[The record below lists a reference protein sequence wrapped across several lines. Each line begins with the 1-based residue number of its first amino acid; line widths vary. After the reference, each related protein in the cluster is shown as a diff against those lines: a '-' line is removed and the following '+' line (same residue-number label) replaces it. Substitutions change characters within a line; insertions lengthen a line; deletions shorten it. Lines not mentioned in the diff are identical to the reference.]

1 MPKSPANEGPRLLRY
16 SSHTA
21 AATRPGPVVV
31 GIDTSL
37 TATGLASSEGWC
49 RVIGYEDK
57 KRPITKLPHA
67 ARLMQMRRVLDAVVE
82 GIGAP
87 DLAVIEG
94 AALSRAG
101 GGAHERGWLWWRV
114 YEYLVDAGIPVG
126 QMLPNHRTHYA
137 TGKGTGQKTV
147 VVDAVA
153 RRWPDWQ
160 TGGNDNAADAV
171 VLLSAGRDWLGHPV
185 AEVPKLHRAILDK
198 AMWPDEID
206 VARLRPGAGVT
217 AEEIAAALD
226 ATERGT

>member
-1 MPKSPANEGPRLLRY
+1 MPKSPVSEGPRLLRY
-16 SSHTA
+16 SSLTP
-21 AATRPGPVVV
+21 AATRPGPRVV

-57 KRPITKLPHA
+57 KRPITKLPHLV
-67 ARLMQMRRVLDAVVE
+67 RLVQMRRVLDAVVE
-82 GIGAP
+82 AIGTP

-126 QMLPNHRTHYA
+126 QMSPNHRIHYA

-153 RRWPDWQ
+153 RRWSDWE

-171 VLLSAGRDWLGHPV
+171 VLMAAGRDWLDHAV
-185 AEVPKLHRAILDK
+185 AEVPKIHRTALGKAVWPEAIEASLRL
-198 AMWPDEID
+198 PGSP
-206 VARLRPGAGVT
+206 VAAGW
-217 AEEIAAALD
+217 IASALD
-226 ATERGT
+226 ATELGT